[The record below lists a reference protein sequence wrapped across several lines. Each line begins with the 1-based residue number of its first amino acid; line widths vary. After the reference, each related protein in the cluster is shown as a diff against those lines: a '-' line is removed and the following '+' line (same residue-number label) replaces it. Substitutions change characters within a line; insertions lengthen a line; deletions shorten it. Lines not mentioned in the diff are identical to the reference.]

1 MVAQLGK
8 SLPRRRDMVSIAL
21 VKGIINLLLLCR
33 NESGISASF
42 VDVGEGWRRK
52 SSGPYAEPRI
62 AVSRTPSPVREGPGP
77 ADALIAGLELIVS
90 KLLRNGVTSATQ
102 HLRALLGE
110 YSEQHPSEPL
120 TPVRIVAGDD
130 RNPVDYVF
138 VSVHPS
144 VTQDPRP
151 DLLET
156 IRLVL
161 VSVYGLQAA
170 WKIGRGPDRTRR
182 VHFQMDSFS
191 QAESLQPK
199 LNHLL
204 GESTPY
210 QCSFVSKMLNRIT
223 YDLLDRTSIDKLF
236 KNTPVIDHQT
246 FYPSVPR
253 LRCATSVGGTVG
265 ISKNTDTLGNAENES
280 EGSTN
285 CLRDCTVAIA
295 PTSTDADNVKAGEW
309 PRSTGIWSVERF

>member
-1 MVAQLGK
+1 
-8 SLPRRRDMVSIAL
+8 
-21 VKGIINLLLLCR
+21 
-33 NESGISASF
+33 
-42 VDVGEGWRRK
+42 
-52 SSGPYAEPRI
+52 
-62 AVSRTPSPVREGPGP
+62 
-77 ADALIAGLELIVS
+77 LELIVS
-90 KLLRNGVTSATQ
+90 KLPRNGVTSATQ

-110 YSEQHPSEPL
+110 YSEQHSSEFL

-182 VHFQMDSFS
+182 VH
-191 QAESLQPK
+191 LQSKVEPP
-199 LNHLL
+199 LRRVN
-204 GESTPY
+204 PY

-223 YDLLDRTSIDKLF
+223 YDLLDRPSVDKLF
-236 KNTPVIDHQT
+236 KNPPVIDHLT
-246 FYPSVPR
+246 FHPSVPR
-253 LRCATSVGGTVG
+253 YIQPVYGLTNSRIGFSHSDLTPTQFVQTFGFEATMRHGTIG
-265 ISKNTDTLGNAENES
+265 ITD
-280 EGSTN
+280 
-285 CLRDCTVAIA
+285 
-295 PTSTDADNVKAGEW
+295 
-309 PRSTGIWSVERF
+309 

>member
-1 MVAQLGK
+1 M
-8 SLPRRRDMVSIAL
+8 
-21 VKGIINLLLLCR
+21 
-33 NESGISASF
+33 
-42 VDVGEGWRRK
+42 
-52 SSGPYAEPRI
+52 
-62 AVSRTPSPVREGPGP
+62 
-77 ADALIAGLELIVS
+77 ELIVS
-90 KLLRNGVTSATQ
+90 KLPRNGVTSATQ

-110 YSEQHPSEPL
+110 YSEQHSSELL

-151 DLLET
+151 DLLEA

-182 VHFQMDSFS
+182 VHFPDGLLLP
-191 QAESLQPK
+191 AESLQSKVGPP
-199 LNHLL
+199 LRRVN
-204 GESTPY
+204 SY

-223 YDLLDRTSIDKLF
+223 YDLLDRVSIDKLF
-236 KNTPVIDHQT
+236 KNPPVIDHQT

-253 LRCATSVGGTVG
+253 Y
-265 ISKNTDTLGNAENES
+265 IQ
-280 EGSTN
+280 
-285 CLRDCTVAIA
+285 CTA
-295 PTSTDADNVKAGEW
+295 
-309 PRSTGIWSVERF
+309 